1 MLQSPQTIATAV
13 YCSYRVNV
21 INAGDLLQSYDN
33 FHAGLIEKFVKI
45 IFRMRFPFAKLLSS
59 ILILDIFHVWCGG
72 D

>member
-1 MLQSPQTIATAV
+1 MLQSPQTTATSI

-33 FHAGLIEKFVKI
+33 FHEGLIEKFVKS
-45 IFRMRFPFAKLLSS
+45 IFRMRFSFAKLLSS